1 MKEIKQVQD
10 DKQKLTEHF
19 ISTLP
24 ILLDKYRADPD
35 KLANLLSIPQYF
47 DLEIY
52 TISRQEA
59 VSIHLKKKKNKMAVD
74 YYTSFFLIIS
84 QLFFFYL
91 E

>member
-1 MKEIKQVQD
+1 MSVKEIKQVQD

-59 VSIHLKKKKNKMAVD
+59 VSK
-74 YYTSFFLIIS
+74 
-84 QLFFFYL
+84 
-91 E
+91 